1 MIKLADTVEGM
12 NSEDYK
18 ECFKAEYD
26 QLKIR
31 YVGLMDMCRKWDKN
45 ELTFVPPCRRNT
57 YELQLKAMGDYL
69 AILEMRASM
78 EKIDLDTNMPFSE
91 KTEIPSIDKNRILM
105 ICDGVKTAP
114 DTLQGGYTVRELQM
128 YRTACDR
135 IAIEVENLSKESEDT
150 PEPLNVKISQEKCPI
165 IEGSDKEAQAE
176 ADNRTVGA
184 AILKQMLHFS
194 NGIIPY

>member
-18 ECFKAEYD
+18 KRFKAEYD

-45 ELTFVPPCRRNT
+45 ELTFVPTCRRNT

-78 EKIDLDTNMPFSE
+78 EKIDLDTSMPFSE
-91 KTEIPSIDKNRILM
+91 GKEIAPIDKNRILM

-135 IAIEVENLSKESEDT
+135 IAIEVKNLSEESEDT
-150 PEPLNVKISQEKCPI
+150 PEPLNVKVSQEKCPI
-165 IEGSDKEAQAE
+165 IEGSDKVAQAE
-176 ADNRTVGA
+176 ADA
-184 AILKQMLHFS
+184 KEADDALLKRMMHFS
-194 NGIIPY
+194 NGIIPH